1 MLFLGFTSQ
10 SEARRCTEYEEDCE
24 ARPGSDAVSTR
35 FQPNPRQEVHHDAAK
50 RAWGMLAWLIVA
62 SLTVFSVSC
71 GSRGAQDPDR
81 ASARASEASEQ
92 SSFLPLQHARAVL
105 HSENGFDSRAR
116 AVAAADQLALAV
128 ESLNDTAAFANPA
141 NDRDYGTVSAPHAS
155 AVAPLSPKP
164 TPQIAAQSV
173 SSSQPSELPPVPSA
187 DAVARD
193 IAAATATVGDIRRKC
208 FRTFHQSIDAREAVV
223 QYDAAVQAAARVSPQ
238 LACEAKIASLLLRGE
253 MDLDLT
259 ATYLGLYEAHKAV
272 KSQRCEAL
280 YRDALHELQAYR
292 PSAQQLAQIDRK
304 AAQLRPEPPS
314 MGADTVIQPLAVPL
328 GGVGWKE
335 ARITELQ
342 SFSSKEAA
350 RVVVRMTQPAMYDVG
365 VLAAQQDRG
374 PRVYVDFSKALP
386 DKGLRNV
393 EGQGLVQRIR
403 VGKRK
408 EGTRVVVDLDQPA
421 SYKVFYLPE
430 PFRVVID
437 LSTGSEPRVSQVA
450 EQDRGE
456 DGGAANRGAGLMRLV
471 QRVVL
476 DPGHGGE
483 DPGAIGPGG
492 LQEKDVT
499 LDIAHRAA
507 PILSRELGIVTLLT
521 RDDDRYVALEQRA
534 ARANAFGADLFVSIH
549 CNAALD
555 SGSRGVQTYVLS
567 EASDEAS
574 HRLAAR
580 ENATSPGGFRE
591 LGLLMSR
598 LQSHGVATQ
607 SRQFAELLQRAT
619 LASLADGYR
628 GVVDGGVRSAT
639 FFVLMGAQMPA
650 VLFESSFISNPDEEA
665 RLATAEYRQ
674 KIANSIANAVRAY
687 REGRD

>member
-1 MLFLGFTSQ
+1 MKIGDNLLFLGSTSEPD
-10 SEARRCTEYEEDCE
+10 SWYTDSTEKLS
-24 ARPGSDAVSTR
+24 GSDVALTCV
-35 FQPNPRQEVHHDAAK
+35 QPEPQQGVHRDAAR
-50 RAWGMLAWLIVA
+50 RAWGVFGWLVA
-62 SLTVFSVSC
+62 ACLTVCLVSC
-71 GSRGAQDPDR
+71 GSRGAKDQDR
-81 ASARASEASEQ
+81 ASTRPVGSSEPSEQ
-92 SSFLPLQHARAVL
+92 SGFLPLQHARAVL
-105 HSENGFDSRAR
+105 HSENGFESRAR

-128 ESLNDTAAFANPA
+128 ESLNSTA
-141 NDRDYGTVSAPHAS
+141 
-155 AVAPLSPKP
+155 APLSSTLSPP
-164 TPQIAAQSV
+164 TPLSRASA
-173 SSSQPSELPPVPSA
+173 PSA
-187 DAVARD
+187 SLLQPPEAPSSPSALIVARD
-193 IAAATATVGDIRRKC
+193 VAAATATVGDIRRKC

-223 QYDAAVQAAARVSPQ
+223 QYDAAAQAAARVFPQ
-238 LACEAKIASLLLRGE
+238 LACEAKIASLLLRAE

-272 KSQRCEAL
+272 KSQRCEVL
-280 YRDALHELQAYR
+280 YRDALHELYAYR
-292 PSAQQLAQIDRK
+292 PSAQQLAEIDRK
-304 AAQLRPEPPS
+304 AVQMQTDAQS
-314 MGADTVIQPLAVPL
+314 MGADTVIQPPAVPGDGL
-328 GGVGWKE
+328 GWKE
-335 ARITELQ
+335 ARITQLQ

-365 VLAAQQDRG
+365 VLAAQRDRG
-374 PRVYVDFSKALP
+374 PRVYVDFSKTLP

-408 EGTRVVVDLDQPA
+408 EGTRVVVDLEQA
-421 SYKVFYLPE
+421 ATYKVFYLPE

-437 LSTGSEPRVSQVA
+437 LSTGSEQQVSQGLAQVPGNA
-450 EQDRGE
+450 K
-456 DGGAANRGAGLMRLV
+456 GGVNRGSGLLRLV

-549 CNAALD
+549 CNAAVD
-555 SGSRGVQTYVLS
+555 AGSRGVQTYVLS

-580 ENATSPGGFRE
+580 ENATSPGGVRE
-591 LGLLMSR
+591 LGQLMSR
-598 LQSHGVATQ
+598 LQSYGVATQ
-607 SRQFAELLQRAT
+607 SRQFAALLQRAT

-628 GVVDGGVRSAT
+628 GIVDGGVRSAT